1 MDSVDRAFVR
11 RALALGV
18 LAVAVGV
25 WSGCPGDGGGNDGG
39 QDSGQDS
46 GQDAGSD
53 AGSDAGFDAGS
64 DGGSDAGQPEPS
76 VTAQDQTL
84 DLATDLTVA
93 SVTATAQGWVVVT
106 APLADGGTA
115 TGATAVAPGTFSGV
129 HVGVMDPLADGTTVT
144 AELHRDL
151 GTPGTYEPGV
161 DPLVTADGGTPVTA
175 AFHVTVPAR
184 TPAVR
189 YTFVPTFGGGG
200 FFIWRVSATP
210 STFASTLNST
220 GDNPTLTLFAGWRYE
235 AVDLSF
241 TGHPFQLANSS
252 GTDTV
257 LLSMQAGVGTLKD
270 DPTIDW
276 VDGTTTGG
284 VARFTLSP
292 SLQSQL
298 NLYRCGVH
306 FGTMR
311 APVTIQSR

>member
-1 MDSVDRAFVR
+1 MDSADRAFIR
-11 RALALGV
+11 RVLALAV

-39 QDSGQDS
+39 QDSGQDA
-46 GQDAGSD
+46 GQDAGND
-53 AGSDAGFDAGS
+53 AGGNDGGGDAGFDAGT
-64 DGGSDAGQPEPS
+64 DAGQPDPS
-76 VTAQDQTL
+76 ITAQDQTL

-93 SVTATAQGWVVVT
+93 GVTATAQGWVVVR
-106 APLADGGTA
+106 AALVDGGTA

-151 GTPGTYEPGV
+151 GTAGTYEPGV
-161 DPLVTADGGTPVTA
+161 DPLELADGGAPVTA
-175 AFHVTVPAR
+175 SFQVTVPAG

-189 YTFVPTFGGGG
+189 YTFVPTFGSAG
-200 FFIWRVSATP
+200 FIWRVSATP
-210 STFASTLNST
+210 AAFASTLGST

-235 AVDLSF
+235 AVDLSHSV
-241 TGHPFQLANSS
+241 HPFEMANSS

-257 LLSMQAGVGTLKD
+257 LLSQKPDGGTLKD
-270 DPTIDW
+270 DPTIGW
-276 VDGTTTGG
+276 EDGTTNG
-284 VARFTLSP
+284 VSRFTLSP
-292 SLQSQL
+292 TLQAQL

-311 APVTIQSR
+311 APITIQSR